1 MTHAGCPL
9 CRSGRS
15 RLVAITPDVRVV
27 RCARCGLLYTDPP
40 PAEDVRR
47 HYDDVY
53 RHDLVSEQIDR
64 GRRSLFR
71 GFLSEVRP
79 FGSRRLLDVGCGS
92 GEFLALARE
101 QGWIADGIEVSPHGA
116 ALARRRGLAVHG
128 DAGELPDDHYDAVT
142 LWNVVDFFPRPI
154 EQMRDIH
161 RLLAP
166 GGLVFVRTP
175 NAIFQ
180 AAAWR
185 LSRIVV
191 WPPSLARLVAD
202 AHFFQPLVWAP
213 ATLRTLLLCAGFTGV
228 QVRNSTVSL
237 GDPYRPSSAARERV
251 VAGIKR
257 VVHAVAGGVYR
268 ASRGRLVV
276 GSSICAH
283 ARKPA

>member
-1 MTHAGCPL
+1 MTDTECPL
-9 CRSGRS
+9 CRSERS
-15 RLVAITPDVRVV
+15 RRVAITPDFRMV
-27 RCARCGLLYTDPP
+27 RCAQCRLLYKDPRP
-40 PAEDVRR
+40 VEGVRR

-53 RHDLVSEQIDR
+53 GHDLVSEHIDR
-64 GRRSLFR
+64 RRRSLFR
-71 GFLSEVRP
+71 DFLAVVRP

-101 QGWIADGIEVSPHGA
+101 QGWIADGIEVSPRGA

-128 DAGELPDDHYDAVT
+128 HADELPDAHYDAVT
-142 LWNVVDFFPRPI
+142 LWNVVDLFLQPI

-161 RLLAP
+161 RLLVP

-185 LSRIVV
+185 LSRVIV
-191 WPPSLARLVAD
+191 WPPPLARLVAD

-228 QVRNSTVSL
+228 EVCNSTVSH
-237 GDPYRPSSAARERV
+237 GDPYRASSAARERV
-251 VAGIKR
+251 VATVKR
-257 VVHAVAGGVYR
+257 VVHTVAGGVYR

-276 GSSICAH
+276 GSSISAR
-283 ARKPA
+283 ARKPV